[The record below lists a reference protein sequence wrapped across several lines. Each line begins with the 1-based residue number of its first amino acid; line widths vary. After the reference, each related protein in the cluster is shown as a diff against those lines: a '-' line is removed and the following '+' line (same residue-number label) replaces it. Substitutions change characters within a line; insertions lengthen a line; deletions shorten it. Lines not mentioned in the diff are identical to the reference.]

1 MSLEDAV
8 GPNFKD
14 VFKIAVKS
22 NGYRNVPVFFWFPGR
37 ENNAEF
43 VKKGYFNILWS
54 VMYDTVFNYY
64 IQLHESRE

>member
-22 NGYRNVPVFFWFPGR
+22 IGYRKVPVFFWFPR
-37 ENNAEF
+37 YENNAEF
-43 VKKGYFNILWS
+43 VKKGYFNILWIFS
-54 VMYDTVFNYY
+54 KNLYRIFNT
-64 IQLHESRE
+64 IQNELS